1 MAFAFA
7 CHVSSVVLTIFATG
21 YWSLYI
27 ATFIAALGAGTVEAA
42 INPAVATMYSKDKTK
57 WLIML
62 HAGWPA
68 GLVLGGMLAIGMGAV
83 PWEWKAALILIPTIT
98 YGGMLFRRPFPINE
112 RVASGVSYHAM
123 LKQTG
128 GLGAFIVLYM
138 IFSEIGRV
146 FGVDPLVSTGVA
158 VAVAVGFG
166 FYVKSLGRPIFVI
179 LLIIMVPLATTEL
192 GTDAWITPLMV
203 SEMAELNLHPGWVL
217 IYTSAIML
225 VLRLYAA
232 PIVHKLSP
240 LGLLMASSVIA
251 ALGLVALSSTT
262 GMMIF
267 VAATI
272 YGLGKTFFW
281 PTMLGVV
288 AEQYPEGGA
297 LTLNATG
304 GVGMLGV
311 GVVGAVFL
319 GLIQDQSIEKQLAD
333 ENPAIHAQVVSTKTS
348 VFGEYDAVDPELRTK
363 VSDAENVIIDETI
376 EEATK
381 DALTTVA
388 IFPVLMFLSYLG
400 LMLFYRSKGGYR
412 PKELAAEAEL
422 AAGGSA

>member
-1 MAFAFA
+1 
-7 CHVSSVVLTIFATG
+7 
-21 YWSLYI
+21 
-27 ATFIAALGAGTVEAA
+27 
-42 INPAVATMYSKDKTK
+42 
-57 WLIML
+57 
-62 HAGWPA
+62 
-68 GLVLGGMLAIGMGAV
+68 MGAV
-83 PWEWKAALILIPTIT
+83 AWEWKAALILIPTIT
-98 YGGMLFRRPFPINE
+98 YGAMLFRHPFPVNE

-128 GLGAFIVLYM
+128 GLGALIVLYM

-146 FGVDPLVSTGVA
+146 FGVDPWVSTAVA
-158 VAVAVGFG
+158 VAVAAGFG

-179 LLIIMVPLATTEL
+179 LLLIMIPLATTEL

-203 SEMAELNLHPGWVL
+203 SEMAALNLHPGWVL

-240 LGLLMASSVIA
+240 LGLLMASSVVA

-262 GMMIF
+262 GTMIF

-348 VFGEYDAVDPELRTK
+348 VFGEYDAVDPDLRAN
-363 VSDAENVIIDETI
+363 VSEAENAIIDETV

-381 DALTTVA
+381 GALTTVA
-388 IFPVLMFLSYLG
+388 IFPILMFLSYLG

-412 PKELAAEAEL
+412 PKELAADAEL
-422 AAGGSA
+422 AAGGSV

>member
-1 MAFAFA
+1 
-7 CHVSSVVLTIFATG
+7 
-21 YWSLYI
+21 
-27 ATFIAALGAGTVEAA
+27 
-42 INPAVATMYSKDKTK
+42 
-57 WLIML
+57 
-62 HAGWPA
+62 
-68 GLVLGGMLAIGMGAV
+68 
-83 PWEWKAALILIPTIT
+83 
-98 YGGMLFRRPFPINE
+98 
-112 RVASGVSYHAM
+112 
-123 LKQTG
+123 
-128 GLGAFIVLYM
+128 
-138 IFSEIGRV
+138 
-146 FGVDPLVSTGVA
+146 
-158 VAVAVGFG
+158 
-166 FYVKSLGRPIFVI
+166 
-179 LLIIMVPLATTEL
+179 
-192 GTDAWITPLMV
+192 
-203 SEMAELNLHPGWVL
+203 
-217 IYTSAIML
+217 
-225 VLRLYAA
+225 
-232 PIVHKLSP
+232 
-240 LGLLMASSVIA
+240 
-251 ALGLVALSSTT
+251 
-262 GMMIF
+262 
-267 VAATI
+267 
-272 YGLGKTFFW
+272 
-281 PTMLGVV
+281 MLGVV